1 MVRFVVW
8 NMNGSLYK
16 PRRIYKI
23 KERTFLPHK
32 ANKAKKKKKKRLN
45 CDLKPET
52 T

>member
-32 ANKAKKKKKKRLN
+32 ANKAKKKKRLN